1 MLRSVSSAGEGQGMA
16 MRLGQETVL
25 AAGLVLLF
33 VTSRVGALV
42 AQDEKPTPEDRAAVA
57 ACLDRIE
64 KNRAAEAARPGFPPA
79 EESGASGR
87 LKAAAADAAST
98 AESCIGAVANACA
111 ATPEGQSTPGMIDC
125 SARELAVWDERLN
138 KAYRDSI
145 AAAAPK
151 LREALRQAQRAWI
164 AYRDARCAL
173 PALENADGT
182 IVGPLTSACLMEAT
196 ARQALWLSEER

>member
-1 MLRSVSSAGEGQGMA
+1 
-16 MRLGQETVL
+16 MRLGQETAF

-33 VTSRVGALV
+33 VTSRAVPLV

-57 ACLDRIE
+57 ACLDLVE
-64 KNRAAEAARPGFPPA
+64 KNRAAEAAQPGFPPA
-79 EESGASGR
+79 EEPGASAR
-87 LKAAAADAAST
+87 LKAAAVDAASA
-98 AESCIGAVANACA
+98 AESCIGSVANACA
-111 ATPEGQSTPGMIDC
+111 ATPEGRSTPGMIDC

-138 KAYRDSI
+138 MAYRDSI

-151 LREALRQAQRAWI
+151 LRAALRQAQRAWI

-173 PALENADGT
+173 PALENAGGT

-196 ARQALWLSEER
+196 ARQALRLSEER